1 MSIRISLIQTLIDIN
16 ERMFFYPKLKS
27 FYKKAYNNLLPKN
40 LVTIFDV
47 GANKGQSID
56 FFCKIFQN
64 PIIHAFEPNP
74 VLYKN

>member
-16 ERMFFYPKLKS
+16 ERMLFYPKLKS
-27 FYKKAYNNLLPKN
+27 FYRNKVYNNLLPKN

-56 FFCKIFQN
+56 FFCKIF
-64 PIIHAFEPNP
+64 
-74 VLYKN
+74 